1 MKAYIFKGFHHSTQL
16 PKIHFGNCL
25 SIVAT
30 VRFDRNCAAS
40 VGNDVDQQDWSKLF
54 GISFGFDRHR
64 DSARWGWRYNPS
76 KGLYEFS
83 YYGYRDKIRYYA
95 EEPGFSCVL
104 DDEVVLGIT
113 INNRNSQILEP
124 SVSYFHPNGE
134 ITKPYH
140 AAALNRCGYYQNF
153 YHGGNKKAPQLMSAK
168 ISRKIILI

>member
-83 YYGYRDKIRYYA
+83 HYGYKYGVRYHA
-95 EEPGFSCVL
+95 ETPDFSCGL
-104 DDEVVLGIT
+104 DDEVIMGIE
-113 INNRNSQILEP
+113 INREMSNLR
-124 SVSYFHPNGE
+124 YFHSTGN
-134 ITKPYH
+134 ITKDYH
-140 AAALNRCGYYQNF
+140 SATFNKCGYYQNF